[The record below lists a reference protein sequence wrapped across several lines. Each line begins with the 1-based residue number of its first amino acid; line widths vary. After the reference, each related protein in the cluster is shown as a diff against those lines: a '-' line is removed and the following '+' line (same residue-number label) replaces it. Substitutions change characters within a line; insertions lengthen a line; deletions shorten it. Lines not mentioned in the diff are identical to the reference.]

1 MKYLQKGQSI
11 IEFAL
16 VAPLFLMLVFGM
28 MYGGM
33 MMADYLALKNLAGN
47 VARIRSNV
55 STNEEA
61 TAKIQTA
68 IKKTTLIYCET
79 TDISNNV
86 LPNETGWEKIQDTA
100 NDDPSTDDKKM
111 KIAVAYNYK
120 YDTDTKISTVEV
132 QVVSCP
138 KKLPSIIGA
147 LQPDKYLAK
156 GSAVF

>member
-47 VARIRSNV
+47 VARICSNV
-55 STNEEA
+55 STEEEA
-61 TAKIQTA
+61 NAKINTA
-68 IKKTTLIYCET
+68 IKKTTLIFCKTET
-79 TDISNNV
+79 IASNST
-86 LPNETGWEKIQDTA
+86 PTGWIRVDGVA
-100 NDDPSTDDKKM
+100 NNNADDKQM
-111 KIAVAYNYK
+111 TIAVAYNYEHG
-120 YDTDTKISTVEV
+120 TDTYIKTVEV